1 MWRGKPLEKPRCS
14 YELQASSCHFY
25 MAPMQD
31 AQLSVKSVHVVSGN
45 CIPFSNKVV
54 SKN

>member
-31 AQLSVKSVHVVSGN
+31 TQLSVKRSMLYREIVYLSQ
-45 CIPFSNKVV
+45 IK
-54 SKN
+54 

>member
-1 MWRGKPLEKPRCS
+1 MQKTTPKLLKS
-14 YELQASSCHFY
+14 HFY

-31 AQLSVKSVHVVSGN
+31 TQLSVKSVHVVSGN